1 MEAPTVGNSIKQ
13 QIMSDLKIA
22 FQEIINKHLDD
33 RNYEENKVKNWI
45 SYILEDA
52 KKYFIKKYP
61 EYDIFLFSLIIPY
74 NIYYRSN
81 STCIVEVEV
90 DDHGFVDFNNNSI
103 YSILRFCFFKH
114 YNFTYHIEQF
124 EDEIIQKGNEILEKY
139 LDGREYNNE
148 KADKYN
154 FDINDEH
161 VYFILE
167 KEKYLRCFIINKIF
181 QRPFFGKIY
190 FKYLCYGKEVYRQ
203 IFQTFINNSL
213 ECYHFVFFFK

>member
-124 EDEIIQKGNEILEKY
+124 EDEIIQKGN
-139 LDGREYNNE
+139 
-148 KADKYN
+148 
-154 FDINDEH
+154 
-161 VYFILE
+161 
-167 KEKYLRCFIINKIF
+167 
-181 QRPFFGKIY
+181 
-190 FKYLCYGKEVYRQ
+190 
-203 IFQTFINNSL
+203 
-213 ECYHFVFFFK
+213 